1 MHFVLIFFKEYDSI
15 TEGTKKI
22 SEGNLDYKIEDEYKF
37 KLNRSLKE
45 SINNI
50 GDGLSKAVAESV
62 KNERTKTELI
72 TNVSHDLKT
81 PLTSIINYVGLLKT
95 EGLKSDNAE
104 KYLEVIDRKSIRLKN
119 LTEDLVEASKLNA
132 GAINFEMQQIDIVQL
147 VNQSLGEYEE
157 KFEEKHL
164 TVMKTI
170 QEEPVICNGR
180 RKKTWRV
187 FENLYGNIYKYAMD
201 NTRVYVDITRQN
213 DKVVIFIR
221 NISASPLN
229 FNAKELTERFVRG
242 DKSRTTEGSGLGL
255 SIAKSIVEKQNG
267 QMNIYLDGDLF
278 KVEIMMNLKQA

>member
-1 MHFVLIFFKEYDSI
+1 MAILGAYNEYTLFVPTLMIIILIVAVCAFVLIFFKEYDSI

-147 VNQSLGEYEE
+147 VNQSLGS
-157 KFEEKHL
+157 
-164 TVMKTI
+164 MKK
-170 QEEPVICNGR
+170 NS
-180 RKKTWRV
+180 KK
-187 FENLYGNIYKYAMD
+187 NI
-201 NTRVYVDITRQN
+201 
-213 DKVVIFIR
+213 
-221 NISASPLN
+221 L
-229 FNAKELTERFVRG
+229 L
-242 DKSRTTEGSGLGL
+242 
-255 SIAKSIVEKQNG
+255 
-267 QMNIYLDGDLF
+267 
-278 KVEIMMNLKQA
+278 